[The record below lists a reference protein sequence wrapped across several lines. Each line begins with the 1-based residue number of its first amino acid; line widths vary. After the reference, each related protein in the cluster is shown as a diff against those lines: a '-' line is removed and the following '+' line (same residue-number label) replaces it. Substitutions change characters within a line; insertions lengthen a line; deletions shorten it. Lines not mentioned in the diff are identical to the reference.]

1 MNHSKYFDELIYTM
15 IVGEYPVIE
24 VKTHLT
30 DNNSYKFEIE
40 FTKKPKDEI
49 WSRIEEL
56 GRVISPERN
65 FTISISYPPPPHIR
79 RRHAI
84 MLSKSRPIR

>member
-24 VKTHLT
+24 VKTHLV
-30 DNNSYKFEIE
+30 DNNSYMIE
-40 FTKKPKDEI
+40 VTFTKKPKGEVWD
-49 WSRIEEL
+49 RISEL

-65 FTISISYPPPPHIR
+65 FSIVLSYPPPPHIR
-79 RRHAI
+79 RHHAI
-84 MLSKSRPIR
+84 MLSKSQPIR